1 MKKKV
6 NPIFCGI
13 LLVWASSAAARAAEE
28 SMVTLVVTLDGEPAM
43 MASAGPKTSISLAE
57 ATANAKLRG
66 RKIKSQHD
74 ALQPKL
80 DAAGATVI
88 SHFSRLANA
97 VKIRVP
103 ADKADLIAQLPGVVR
118 VARPHRYRRGTV
130 ASVPFIGAPQVWG
143 SMIPNVDGR
152 GVRIGIIDTGIDY
165 THADFGGS
173 GNVADYIKNDR
184 HRLEPGTFPTAKVI
198 GGFDFVGDDYDPS
211 DPANAVP
218 KPDPDP
224 LDVEGHGTHVAG
236 IAAGFGVLTNGLAYQ
251 GPYNEALNFSQFSI
265 GPGVAPK
272 ALLYA
277 LKVFGKGDTEFIADA
292 LEWAAD
298 PDGDFDFSDHLD
310 VINLSLGEDFG
321 LPNPEDPELD
331 MINRLSELGCV
342 VAVSAGNAG
351 NTFYIVSAPSTATR
365 AISVASSRD
374 NGITGDQLAV
384 RSPPTV
390 AGFYLAV
397 EGSLSKSLAETGPIE
412 GPVTYAE
419 PADACGSI
427 TNAAGIKGK
436 IALID
441 RGTCFFSDKVQ
452 AVQEAGAVA
461 AVVVNNE
468 PGDPFVMGSAGPDY
482 HITIPAIM
490 IGQSDGLVLKAA
502 LGSNLVFRLDG
513 SLVFHR
519 TNLADTLSGFS
530 SRGPSSAN
538 VLKPE
543 IAAPGEAIQSALV
556 ASGNGSTVLSGTS
569 MSAPHISGTA
579 ALMKQL
585 HPDWTVEDIKA
596 ALMNTARQTHDTQS
610 NAYPE
615 SLSGA
620 GQLQVNLAAKTEITA
635 SADDSGG
642 LVSLSFGDLQLTN
655 ILQAQRLVR
664 IKNHGTKEVV
674 CSVSV
679 SNTISQAGFILAPAT
694 NQVSVPARGSA
705 NVAFDLTVNP
715 ALFDLRA
722 DILTP
727 TDINGEARQFLYEA
741 SGELFFHSDASTIH
755 LPYYATLRPA
765 SSIHAQT
772 TKVLITGGP
781 NASAH
786 PELIIPIH
794 GTTAGSN
801 AVVSLFQTG
810 YTAPSRK
817 LTDPIRAS
825 GALVAVG
832 AASDASSYAQFSD
845 STLYIGLATEGS
857 WATPQPTSMKF
868 QVLIDTDLDGIED
881 FTLYNGPDV
890 LNVPGSDVFYSV
902 LDGPL
907 TSGEIVSYLNVFSP
921 DKVETA
927 LFDNSVLVLSVPI
940 EKLGLT
946 TNSSRVRYKVQT
958 GGRRVSSDPTIFLV
972 DATPWIEFDA
982 QHPVV
987 DSTWYG
993 KEHTPFLSAAG
1004 EIRARLDMQAALN
1017 SGVVLPS
1024 LLLLHH
1030 FNTAGN
1036 RYDIVKFDLT
1046 SSDSDR
1052 DGLPDW
1058 WENEFFQNLTTANSE
1073 TDFDKDGSSDLQEFQ
1088 SGTNPID
1095 PRSNFKLAI
1104 APRPNGG
1111 ITLSWGTV
1119 AGKKYMIQRT
1129 DDLGAGFLDYAQ
1141 VTAPTF
1147 PVNIFGDIT
1156 ESGPVSYFYRV
1167 IIR

>member
-1 MKKKV
+1 MKKTIS
-6 NPIFCGI
+6 PIFFGI
-13 LLVWASSAAARAAEE
+13 LLVCGSCAATRAAEE

-43 MASAGPKTSISLAE
+43 MESAGPKAPVSLAQ
-57 ATANAKLRG
+57 AAANSKLRG

-80 DAAGATVI
+80 DAAGAIVI

-103 ADKADLIAQLPGVVR
+103 ADKADLITKLPGVLR

-173 GNVADYIKNDR
+173 GNVTDYTKND
-184 HRLEPGTFPTAKVI
+184 HYRLEPGTFPTAKVV
-198 GGFDFVGDDYDPS
+198 GGFDFVGDNYDPS
-211 DPANAVP
+211 DPAHAVP
-218 KPDPDP
+218 TPDPDP

-236 IAAGFGVLTNGLAYQ
+236 IVAGFGVLTNGLAYQ
-251 GPYNEALNFSQFSI
+251 GPYNETLNFSQFSL

-298 PDGDFDFSDHLD
+298 PNGDYDFSDRLD

-351 NTFYIVSAPSTATR
+351 NTFYVVSAPSTATR

-374 NGITGDQLAV
+374 NNITGDQLSV
-384 RSPPTV
+384 LSPPSI

-397 EGSLSKSLAETGPIE
+397 EGSLSKSLTETGPVE
-412 GPVTYAE
+412 GPAAYVE
-419 PADACGSI
+419 PNDACGPIS
-427 TNAAGIKGK
+427 NAIQIKGK

-452 AVQEAGAVA
+452 AVQDAGAVA

-502 LGSNLVFRLDG
+502 LGSNLVLRLDG

-519 TNLADTLSGFS
+519 TNLTDTLSDFS

-556 ASGNGSTVLSGTS
+556 ASGNKSTVLSGTS
-569 MSAPHISGTA
+569 MAAPHISGTA

-596 ALMNTARQTHDTQS
+596 ALMNTARQTHDTQN

-615 SLSGA
+615 SMTGA
-620 GQLQVNLAAKTEITA
+620 GQVRVNLAAKTEITA

-655 ILQAQRLVR
+655 ILQTQRLVR
-664 IKNHGTKEVV
+664 IKNHGSNEVV

-679 SNTISQAGFILAPAT
+679 SNTISQAGFVLVPAT
-694 NQVSVPARGSA
+694 NQVTVPAHGSA
-705 NVAFDLTVNP
+705 TVAFDLTADP
-715 ALFDLRA
+715 ALFNLKT

-727 TDINGEARQFLYEA
+727 AAINGEPRQFLYEA
-741 SGELFFHSDASTIH
+741 SGELFFHSESDTIH
-755 LPYYATLRPA
+755 LPYYATLRQA
-765 SSIHAQT
+765 SSFHAQT
-772 TKVLITGGP
+772 TTVFVGGGP

-786 PELIIPIH
+786 PELSIPIR
-794 GTTAGSN
+794 GTAAGSN
-801 AVVSLFQTG
+801 AVMSVFQTG
-810 YTAPSRK
+810 YTAPSRNFA
-817 LTDPIRAS
+817 DPIRAS
-825 GALVAVG
+825 GDLLAVG

-902 LDGPL
+902 LDSPL
-907 TSGEIVSYLNVFSP
+907 ASGEIVSYLNVFSP
-921 DKVETA
+921 DELETA
-927 LFDNSVLVLSVPI
+927 LFDNSVLVLSVPV

-946 TNSSRVRYKVQT
+946 TDSSRVRYKVQT
-958 GGRRVSSDPTIFLV
+958 GGRHLSSVPTIFLV
-972 DATPWIEFDA
+972 DATPWIEFDTR
-982 QHPVV
+982 HPVV
-987 DSTWYG
+987 DSTWEG
-993 KEHTPFLSAAG
+993 KEHTPFLPVGSD
-1004 EIRARLDMQAALN
+1004 IPARLDMQAALD
-1017 SGVVLPS
+1017 SSLVLPS
-1024 LLLLHH
+1024 LLVLHH
-1030 FNTAGN
+1030 FNTAGS

-1058 WENEFFQNLTTANSE
+1058 WENEFFKNLTTANSQ
-1073 TDFDKDGSSDLQEFQ
+1073 TDFDKDGLSDLQEFQ

-1129 DDLGAGFLDYAQ
+1129 KDLEAGFVDYEP
-1141 VTAPTF
+1141 VSAPTV

-1156 ESGPVSYFYRV
+1156 ESDPVAYFYRV
-1167 IIR
+1167 IIQ